1 MRTQGTI
8 WQREN
13 DGRNC
18 STCTQTKHATAFF
31 IKSDNNRENGVLWKC
46 NSSLRST
53 YYQKCNCALLHKPFV
68 TFTSSAVLC
77 FFCGMRRQ
85 PGRECRGASGELP
98 VGSGALQQTDPT
110 GCQQKSAG
118 HHLHTGVVVSAHQ
131 CGESAFTLKHTLC
144 QDSCCD
150 NLKKTTTKKKTEFI
164 NFLSLLLHV
173 NIIATP

>member
-18 STCTQTKHATAFF
+18 STCTQTKHAITFF
-31 IKSDNNRENGVLWKC
+31 IKSDNNRENDVLWKC

-77 FFCGMRRQ
+77 FFCVMRRQ

-150 NLKKTTTKKKTEFI
+150 NLKKQQQQKRKLNSSISCHCFSMST
-164 NFLSLLLHV
+164 L
-173 NIIATP
+173 